1 MDKEKK
7 ESAAEKMLGNF
18 APKLLG
24 YTDNVLFGDLWE
36 GKELSR
42 RERSLIT
49 VAALVAGEHTGQL
62 KFHLNYAKEHGLT
75 EDELIEVITHL
86 AFYTGWPK
94 AMSAIMLAKEA
105 FEKK

>member
-1 MDKEKK
+1 MDKEQKIT
-7 ESAAEKMLGNF
+7 AAQKMLGDF

-49 VAALVAGEHTGQL
+49 VAALVAPVL
-62 KFHLNYAKEHGLT
+62 M
-75 EDELIEVITHL
+75 I
-86 AFYTGWPK
+86 
-94 AMSAIMLAKEA
+94 
-105 FEKK
+105 